1 LEKDLIFNGGKT
13 IFFVSILKN
22 KLDTKAK
29 RGSIVKSL
37 ALGSTRPNIPEC
49 FKAVANCL
57 LDKIFEAA
65 EESKNYDDTVK

>member
-1 LEKDLIFNGGKT
+1 
-13 IFFVSILKN
+13 VSILKN

-37 ALGSTRPNIPEC
+37 ALGSTRPYIPEC
-49 FKAVANCL
+49 FKAVANYL

-65 EESKNYDDTVK
+65 EESKNYDDIVK